1 MRFLLGD
8 LLKSGAEHA
17 FEAADEVF
25 ARGARK
31 NIPHLRGV
39 TSSRRDVVH
48 GWRAF
53 MAMGVVVYRL
63 TMDTR
68 MESR

>member
-1 MRFLLGD
+1 MRFLLGG
-8 LLKSGAEHA
+8 LLKSGAEQR
-17 FEAADEVF
+17 FEATDEVF
-25 ARGARK
+25 ATGVR
-31 NIPHLRGV
+31 NHIPHLRGV
-39 TSSRRDVVH
+39 TGSRRDVVH

-63 TMDTR
+63 PMDTR